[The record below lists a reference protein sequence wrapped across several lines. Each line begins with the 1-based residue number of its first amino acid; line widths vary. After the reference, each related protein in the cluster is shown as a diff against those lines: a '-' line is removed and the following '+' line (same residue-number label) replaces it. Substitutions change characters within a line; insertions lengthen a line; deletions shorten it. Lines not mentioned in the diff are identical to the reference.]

1 MCVYV
6 DDCFPASVLLWISNL
21 KHLSSAVT
29 KEMSRMINDDKRQ
42 PADILCFLK
51 LVVDVVDNNDCDD
64 DDDKIR
70 RSDDDDNS

>member
-1 MCVYV
+1 
-6 DDCFPASVLLWISNL
+6 
-21 KHLSSAVT
+21 
-29 KEMSRMINDDKRQ
+29 MINDDKKQ

-64 DDDKIR
+64 DDKIK